1 MPNTATW
8 HSIMVDE
15 DEAFNRKKPVLPRPG
30 GIIIR
35 EGGYMKKTPG
45 VTGVGLVRPRS
56 DVKITNC
63 VLGLRA
69 PNSLG
74 NKVVLF

>member
-1 MPNTATW
+1 
-8 HSIMVDE
+8 MVDE
-15 DEAFNRKKPVLPRPG
+15 DEEFNRKKLVLPRPG
-30 GIIIR
+30 GIVIR
-35 EGGYMKKTPG
+35 EGGYMKKTSSVIG
-45 VTGVGLVRPRS
+45 AGLVRPRS
-56 DVKITNC
+56 DAKITNC